1 MLRHLGYVAINLTLD
16 DVKFR
21 TCRLAN
27 ATPDRLRELIASN
40 LTVLQRII
48 AFNAAQDIHMY
59 RITSEIIP
67 FASHPINDLAWWD
80 EFEPELSTIGALIR
94 NSDMRV
100 SMHPGQYVVLN
111 SPRPDVVANAL
122 SDLTWH
128 VRFLDALGVDTSCKV
143 NIHMGGIYGDRD
155 AAIERFIAMVN
166 TLPGAITRRLTI
178 ENDDRSYTAL
188 DVLRASAGTG
198 LPVVFDWLHHNANR
212 EPQTDTD
219 DIIARCFD
227 TWQAADGPPKTH
239 YSTQAD
245 GKRPGAHA
253 DYIDAEDFVQFL
265 NAAPDLPFDCMLEA
279 KAKDLALFRLRES
292 LTGSSALGLLSDDL
306 GFA

>member
-1 MLRHLGYVAINLTLD
+1 MLRHLGYVAINLTLGD
-16 DVKFR
+16 AKFR

-27 ATPDRLRELIASN
+27 ATPDKLRELIASN
-40 LTVLQRII
+40 LATLQNII
-48 AFNAAQDIHMY
+48 AFNAAHDIHMY

-67 FASHPINDLAWWD
+67 FASHPINELAWWD
-80 EFEPELSTIGALIR
+80 EFEPELTAIGALVR
-94 NSDMRV
+94 ANDMRV

-111 SPRPDVVANAL
+111 SPRPEVVTNAL

-128 VRFLDALGVDTSCKV
+128 VRFLDALQVDASCKV
-143 NIHMGGIYGDRD
+143 NIHLGGIYGDRD
-155 AAIERFIAMVN
+155 AAIERFIAIAN
-166 TLPGAITRRLTI
+166 ALPGAITRRLTI

-188 DVLRASAGTG
+188 DALRASSGTG

-212 EPQTDTD
+212 EPDTDTD
-219 DIIARCFD
+219 DILARCFA
-227 TWQAADGPPKTH
+227 TWRSDDGPPKTH

-253 DYIDAEDFVQFL
+253 DYIDVADFVQFL

-279 KAKDLALFRLRES
+279 KAKDLALFKLR
-292 LTGSSALGLLSDDL
+292 TQLLSL
-306 GFA
+306 LSKG